1 MDALVRIGEAAQ
13 WVGLPEKTIRYY
25 EDIGLVSP
33 LRAEN
38 GFRQFRQGDILSLTV
53 IKNARDLGFSLE
65 DSRILLDLFKR
76 QDRMS
81 SQVKALAIEQLEQ
94 TLEKIVQLNR
104 LKDQLENL
112 VAQCPDNDEPDCYIL
127 EFLAGSI

>member
-1 MDALVRIGEAAQ
+1 MSALVQIGEAAQ

-38 GFRQFRQGDILSLTV
+38 GFRLFRRGDILSLTV

-65 DSRILLDLFKR
+65 DSRVLLDLFKK
-76 QDRMS
+76 QDRRS
-81 SQVKALAIEQLEQ
+81 SQVKRYAIGQLEK
-94 TLEKIVQLNR
+94 TLEKITQLNQ

-112 VAQCPDNDEPDCYIL
+112 VTQCPDNDEPDCNIL
-127 EFLAGSI
+127 EFLARSH